1 MEWTFSADLPI
12 YSQLVAQ
19 IKLAIVSG
27 VYLPGERLA
36 PVRELA
42 MEAGVNPNTMQRA
55 LQELEREGMV
65 YTQRT
70 SGRFVTEDT
79 KVIESAKKLLAE
91 REIKSFRAQMT
102 RLGYPKEE
110 IVSLLEASIEEEKNN
125 GDMGMYE
132 PLQALRQCAGAGQ
145 CELRGGAGAGC
156 GPVGAKRQRQDH
168 TNQAGQRSADAYGR
182 GAADQRAEAGKG
194 YPGSGVLSAG
204 QALPAG
210 MDERGKAAEH
220 VFGLLRGFSAGQGP
234 GDAGKAGH

>member
-91 REIKSFRAQMT
+91 REIKSFLAQMT

-110 IVSLLEASIEEEKNN
+110 IVSLLKASIEEEKNN
-125 GDMGMYE
+125 GDMGM
-132 PLQALRQCAGAGQ
+132 
-145 CELRGGAGAGC
+145 
-156 GPVGAKRQRQDH
+156 
-168 TNQAGQRSADAYGR
+168 
-182 GAADQRAEAGKG
+182 
-194 YPGSGVLSAG
+194 
-204 QALPAG
+204 
-210 MDERGKAAEH
+210 
-220 VFGLLRGFSAGQGP
+220 
-234 GDAGKAGH
+234 

>member
-42 MEAGVNPNTMQRA
+42 MNAGVNPNTMQRA

-65 YTQRT
+65 YTQRS

-79 KVIESAKKLLAE
+79 TVIESAKKLLAE
-91 REIKSFRAQMT
+91 REIKSFLAQMG

-110 IVSLLEASIEEEKNN
+110 IVSLLKASIEEEKNN
-125 GDMGMYE
+125 GDMGM
-132 PLQALRQCAGAGQ
+132 
-145 CELRGGAGAGC
+145 
-156 GPVGAKRQRQDH
+156 
-168 TNQAGQRSADAYGR
+168 
-182 GAADQRAEAGKG
+182 
-194 YPGSGVLSAG
+194 
-204 QALPAG
+204 
-210 MDERGKAAEH
+210 
-220 VFGLLRGFSAGQGP
+220 
-234 GDAGKAGH
+234 

>member
-42 MEAGVNPNTMQRA
+42 MDAGVNPNTKQRA

-91 REIKSFRAQMT
+91 REIKSFLAQMS

-110 IVSLLEASIEEEKNN
+110 IVSLLKASIEEEKNN
-125 GDMGMYE
+125 GDMGM
-132 PLQALRQCAGAGQ
+132 
-145 CELRGGAGAGC
+145 
-156 GPVGAKRQRQDH
+156 
-168 TNQAGQRSADAYGR
+168 
-182 GAADQRAEAGKG
+182 
-194 YPGSGVLSAG
+194 
-204 QALPAG
+204 
-210 MDERGKAAEH
+210 
-220 VFGLLRGFSAGQGP
+220 
-234 GDAGKAGH
+234 

>member
-42 MEAGVNPNTMQRA
+42 MDAGVNPNTMQRA
-55 LQELEREGMV
+55 LQGLEREGMV

-91 REIKSFRAQMT
+91 REIKSFLAQMS

-110 IVSLLEASIEEEKNN
+110 ILSLLEASIEEEKNN
-125 GDMGMYE
+125 GDMGM
-132 PLQALRQCAGAGQ
+132 
-145 CELRGGAGAGC
+145 
-156 GPVGAKRQRQDH
+156 
-168 TNQAGQRSADAYGR
+168 
-182 GAADQRAEAGKG
+182 
-194 YPGSGVLSAG
+194 
-204 QALPAG
+204 
-210 MDERGKAAEH
+210 
-220 VFGLLRGFSAGQGP
+220 
-234 GDAGKAGH
+234 

>member
-42 MEAGVNPNTMQRA
+42 MDAGVNPNTMQRA

-91 REIKSFRAQMT
+91 REIKSFLAQMS

-110 IVSLLEASIEEEKNN
+110 IVSLLKASIEEEKNN
-125 GDMGMYE
+125 GDMGM
-132 PLQALRQCAGAGQ
+132 
-145 CELRGGAGAGC
+145 
-156 GPVGAKRQRQDH
+156 
-168 TNQAGQRSADAYGR
+168 
-182 GAADQRAEAGKG
+182 
-194 YPGSGVLSAG
+194 
-204 QALPAG
+204 
-210 MDERGKAAEH
+210 
-220 VFGLLRGFSAGQGP
+220 
-234 GDAGKAGH
+234 

>member
-91 REIKSFRAQMT
+91 REIKSFLAQMG
-102 RLGYPKEE
+102 RLGYPQEE
-110 IVSLLEASIEEEKNN
+110 IVSLLKASIEEEKNT
-125 GDMGMYE
+125 GDMGM
-132 PLQALRQCAGAGQ
+132 
-145 CELRGGAGAGC
+145 
-156 GPVGAKRQRQDH
+156 
-168 TNQAGQRSADAYGR
+168 
-182 GAADQRAEAGKG
+182 
-194 YPGSGVLSAG
+194 
-204 QALPAG
+204 
-210 MDERGKAAEH
+210 
-220 VFGLLRGFSAGQGP
+220 
-234 GDAGKAGH
+234 

>member
-79 KVIESAKKLLAE
+79 TVIESAKKLLAE
-91 REIKSFRAQMT
+91 REIKSFLAQMG
-102 RLGYPKEE
+102 RLGYPQEE

-125 GDMGMYE
+125 GDMGM
-132 PLQALRQCAGAGQ
+132 
-145 CELRGGAGAGC
+145 
-156 GPVGAKRQRQDH
+156 
-168 TNQAGQRSADAYGR
+168 
-182 GAADQRAEAGKG
+182 
-194 YPGSGVLSAG
+194 
-204 QALPAG
+204 
-210 MDERGKAAEH
+210 
-220 VFGLLRGFSAGQGP
+220 
-234 GDAGKAGH
+234 

>member
-42 MEAGVNPNTMQRA
+42 MDAGVNPNTMQRA

-91 REIKSFRAQMT
+91 REIKSFLAQMG

-110 IVSLLEASIEEEKNN
+110 IVSLLKASIEEEKNN
-125 GDMGMYE
+125 GDMGM
-132 PLQALRQCAGAGQ
+132 
-145 CELRGGAGAGC
+145 
-156 GPVGAKRQRQDH
+156 
-168 TNQAGQRSADAYGR
+168 
-182 GAADQRAEAGKG
+182 
-194 YPGSGVLSAG
+194 
-204 QALPAG
+204 
-210 MDERGKAAEH
+210 
-220 VFGLLRGFSAGQGP
+220 
-234 GDAGKAGH
+234 

>member
-1 MEWTFSADLPI
+1 M
-12 YSQLVAQ
+12 AQ

-91 REIKSFRAQMT
+91 SQIKSFLEQMT
-102 RLGYPKEE
+102 RLGYPREE
-110 IVSLLEASIEEEKNN
+110 IVSLLKASIGEEEKNA
-125 GDMGMYE
+125 DTGM
-132 PLQALRQCAGAGQ
+132 
-145 CELRGGAGAGC
+145 
-156 GPVGAKRQRQDH
+156 
-168 TNQAGQRSADAYGR
+168 
-182 GAADQRAEAGKG
+182 
-194 YPGSGVLSAG
+194 
-204 QALPAG
+204 
-210 MDERGKAAEH
+210 
-220 VFGLLRGFSAGQGP
+220 
-234 GDAGKAGH
+234 

>member
-42 MEAGVNPNTMQRA
+42 MDAGVNPNTMQRA

-79 KVIESAKKLLAE
+79 KVIESAKKHLAE
-91 REIKSFRAQMT
+91 DRIKDFLEQMG

-110 IVSLLEASIEEEKNN
+110 ILSLLKASIEEEKNN
-125 GDMGMYE
+125 ADMGM
-132 PLQALRQCAGAGQ
+132 
-145 CELRGGAGAGC
+145 
-156 GPVGAKRQRQDH
+156 
-168 TNQAGQRSADAYGR
+168 
-182 GAADQRAEAGKG
+182 
-194 YPGSGVLSAG
+194 
-204 QALPAG
+204 
-210 MDERGKAAEH
+210 
-220 VFGLLRGFSAGQGP
+220 
-234 GDAGKAGH
+234 

>member
-12 YSQLVAQ
+12 YSQLAAQ

-65 YTQRT
+65 YSQRT

-79 KVIESAKKLLAE
+79 KVIESAKKHLAE
-91 REIKSFRAQMT
+91 DRIKDFLEQMG

-110 IVSLLEASIEEEKNN
+110 ILSLLKASIEEEKNN
-125 GDMGMYE
+125 ADMGM
-132 PLQALRQCAGAGQ
+132 
-145 CELRGGAGAGC
+145 
-156 GPVGAKRQRQDH
+156 
-168 TNQAGQRSADAYGR
+168 
-182 GAADQRAEAGKG
+182 
-194 YPGSGVLSAG
+194 
-204 QALPAG
+204 
-210 MDERGKAAEH
+210 
-220 VFGLLRGFSAGQGP
+220 
-234 GDAGKAGH
+234 

>member
-91 REIKSFRAQMT
+91 REIKSFLAQMG

-110 IVSLLEASIEEEKNN
+110 IVSLLKASIEEEKNN
-125 GDMGMYE
+125 GDMGM
-132 PLQALRQCAGAGQ
+132 
-145 CELRGGAGAGC
+145 
-156 GPVGAKRQRQDH
+156 
-168 TNQAGQRSADAYGR
+168 
-182 GAADQRAEAGKG
+182 
-194 YPGSGVLSAG
+194 
-204 QALPAG
+204 
-210 MDERGKAAEH
+210 
-220 VFGLLRGFSAGQGP
+220 
-234 GDAGKAGH
+234 